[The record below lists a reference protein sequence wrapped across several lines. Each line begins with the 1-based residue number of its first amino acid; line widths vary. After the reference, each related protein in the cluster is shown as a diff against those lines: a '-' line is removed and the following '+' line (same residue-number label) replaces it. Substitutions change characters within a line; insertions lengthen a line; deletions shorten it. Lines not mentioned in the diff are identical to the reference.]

1 MSRSRTG
8 VLGLAVVAA
17 LALSGCSAG
26 GDNAATAASQ
36 SSGARGAPQAAQSYR
51 AADGALAATAA
62 RPKTAAVD
70 PAGLQGRRQVR
81 TADLGLRVQDVTAAA
96 AKVRS
101 IATSAQGF
109 VSAERTSADSAPTPN
124 PPSRQA
130 GVPASMPDAGESV
143 LTLRVPQVSLDR
155 VMDQVAGVG
164 DLVSRAQASTDVT
177 TKYVDVASRLRTQ
190 RESVARVRVL
200 LARATTIG
208 QVVQVESEL
217 SRRQAD
223 LESLEAQLSALDDQ
237 TTLATL
243 TVSLSPA
250 PAAVAV
256 ASTPGA
262 FAGGLGDGWRALVAS
277 IGVALTILGAVLPF
291 AILAA
296 VIGVPVMLVLRRRRT
311 QPSV

>member
-26 GDNAATAASQ
+26 GGNATSH
-36 SSGARGAPQAAQSYR
+36 SSAGDSAPAAAQSYKATGLALTAP
-51 AADGALAATAA
+51 AAAG
-62 RPKTAAVD
+62 PKAAAVD

-81 TADLGLRVQDVTAAA
+81 TADLGLRVEDVTAAA

-101 IATSAQGF
+101 IATSVQGF
-109 VSAERTSADSAPTPN
+109 VSAERTSADSAPTPK
-124 PPSRQA
+124 PRSRPA
-130 GVPASMPDAGESV
+130 GVPASVPDAGESV

-155 VMDQVAGVG
+155 VMDQVAGLG